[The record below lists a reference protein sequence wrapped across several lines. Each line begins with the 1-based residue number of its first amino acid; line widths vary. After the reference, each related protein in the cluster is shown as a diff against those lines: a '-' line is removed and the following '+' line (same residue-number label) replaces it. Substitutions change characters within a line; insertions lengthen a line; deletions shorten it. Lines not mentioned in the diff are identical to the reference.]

1 MFAQIFLHY
10 INCVSGVFI
19 LIVVYDLISHQM
31 DIELSCQL
39 LLCHSVNSFGVVFCS
54 EEVAK
59 FGRLHSG
66 PPSSPMGSYLVTT
79 YPWL

>member
-10 INCVSGVFI
+10 VNCVSGVFI

-31 DIELSCQL
+31 DIQLSCQL
-39 LLCHSVNSFGVVFCS
+39 LFRELLWGVFCS

-66 PPSSPMGSYLVTT
+66 PPSSPTGSYLVTT